1 MPRISRF
8 YGILIYMYYRDH
20 PPPHFHALYGDHEA
34 LIDILTGE
42 LLQVDCLGKHASSW
56 QSGLLLTATSCWG
69 TGIAPVRVSPS
80 TPSLRWTRI
89 GCR

>member
-42 LLQVDCLGKHASSW
+42 LIAG
-56 QSGLLLTATSCWG
+56 GLPRKARELVAEWITAHRDELLENWNRAR
-69 TGIAPVRVSPS
+69 TGQPLHPVAP
-80 TPSLRWTRI
+80 LD
-89 GCR
+89 